1 MQINQHKY
9 FSYLV
14 NLCISILE
22 FKLLVGSSVIFLGN
36 YLCISILE
44 FKCCFLSRNG

>member
-22 FKLLVGSSVIFLGN
+22 FKSMENLYTTKEEKTIYVFL
-36 YLCISILE
+36 Y
-44 FKCCFLSRNG
+44 